1 MNGFAETT
9 EGAALIARTAKH
21 FAHKV
26 PVTTSD
32 DHTSIET
39 RFGRAEL
46 AATNDGIAIA
56 LTAADAESRD
66 ALRDVIGSHLMRFAR
81 TPLDIRWAESLDR

>member
-1 MNGFAETT
+1 MNGFATTT
-9 EGAALIARTAKH
+9 EGAALIGRTAKH

-32 DHTSIET
+32 GRASIDT

-46 AATNDGIAIA
+46 TAREGGIAIA
-56 LTAADAESRD
+56 LAPIDAESGD
-66 ALRDVIGSHLMRFAR
+66 KLRDVIGSHLERFAR
-81 TPLDIRWAESLDR
+81 TPFEVRWSED